1 MFSDKLKRYY
11 KPCGW
16 LKFLLNIWWPFT
28 ILLTGSAVIERIAKW
43 DSDNVSGFV
52 WSLSSTVI
60 LLCAN
65 LLGHLLDKT
74 SFVALLTALALR
86 EAFWIDSVV
95 GLLISP
101 KAETTSSG
109 DMIVD
114 SVVNAVFNALNGVI
128 VMAAII
134 SFIMLALTTVSVIYV
149 VQRKDLF
156 FEENW

>member
-1 MFSDKLKRYY
+1 MFADKLNHYY

-28 ILLTGSAVIERIAKW
+28 ILLTGSAVIERLAKW
-43 DSDNVSGFV
+43 DPDNVSGFV

-65 LLGHLLDKT
+65 LLGRLLDKT
-74 SFVALLTALALR
+74 SFVALLIALALR
-86 EAFWIDSVV
+86 GAFWIDSAV
-95 GLLISP
+95 GLLIST

-114 SVVNAVFNALNGVI
+114 SVVNAVSNALNGVI

-156 FEENW
+156 FEGNW